1 MNGATQQMV
10 KSLPPLNALR
20 AFEAAARHLSF
31 AKAADELN
39 VTPAALSHQMKS
51 LEEHLGVALFHRRA
65 RGIALTEA
73 GLRLYP
79 GTHSAFEGLRSAVE
93 RVSRRQTDRVL
104 VVSAGPGFTAKWL
117 APRLYRFVDSHP
129 EIDARISASA
139 VPVDFATDDV
149 DVSIRVSLG
158 DHPGLHVERLM
169 EERML
174 PLCSPR
180 LLEGANALKTPA
192 DLSHVPLI
200 HIDLPPPFPQ
210 GATWSYWLDQA
221 GVTGIDPDRGLRFNV
236 VDHALDAAIAG
247 AGVVMGHKVIAS
259 YDIAAKRLVCPFGP
273 ELPMF
278 GRFYHLVCARGQQS
292 RPKVRA
298 FRDWLFAEIQRPD
311 AAPDVAGI
319 GTAITPPGTSGS

>member
-1 MNGATQQMV
+1 
-10 KSLPPLNALR
+10 LNALR

-31 AKAADELN
+31 ARAADELA
-39 VTPAALSHQMKS
+39 VTPAALSHQMRT
-51 LEEHLGVALFHRRA
+51 LEDHLGVALFHRRA
-65 RGIALTEA
+65 RGIALTDA
-73 GLRLYP
+73 GQRLYP
-79 GTHSAFEGLRSAVE
+79 GTHAAFESLRAAVD
-93 RVSRRQTDRVL
+93 RVARRETDRVL
-104 VVSAGPGFTAKWL
+104 VISAGPGFTAKWL
-117 APRLYRFVDSHP
+117 APRLYRFVEAHP
-129 EIDARISASA
+129 EIDARVSASSA
-139 VPVDFATDDV
+139 PVDFATDDV

-180 LLEGANALKTPA
+180 LLEGPHALKTPA
-192 DLSHVPLI
+192 DLSNFPLI

-210 GATWSYWLDQA
+210 GATWAHWFEEA
-221 GVTGIDPDRGLRFNV
+221 GVSGIDAERGLRFNV

-278 GRFYHLVCARGQQS
+278 GRFYFLVCAKGHET

-298 FRDWLFAEIQRPD
+298 FRDWLTAEIARPD
-311 AAPDVAGI
+311 AASPVMGR
-319 GTAITPPGTSGS
+319 